1 MNITTQ
7 AIVLHH
13 ADYRE
18 NDRMLTLLTPDMGRV
33 DALARGC
40 KKPGS
45 PLLAGAELFAFGEY
59 VLFRGRG
66 RATVVSC
73 SIIDSFYDL
82 RTDYDRLR
90 YASYMLQVI
99 NAQALPAERPGRLF
113 LLLLRSFKRLCYM
126 DLDARA
132 VTAAFLLMD
141 AALSGYRPRL
151 HHCVRCG
158 RRIDTFLDT
167 AADGSANHPTNS
179 AYAVKE
185 NTLRRG
191 LREAA
196 DERGEQ
202 TEVINNDGE
211 FHGQT
216 GDNCTAE
223 ILNINANNKQSG
235 EQGNAGVTNIDG
247 ERLADGGCG
256 GLTNIG
262 GECNAHGDY
271 IPKFSEARL
280 FDIEEG
286 GLVCRDC
293 ERADLPAVPV
303 SAREIA
309 WLRDV
314 LTVGIEKTTR
324 PPAEAPLPLLM
335 RYMESRLE
343 THLPSGKGLR

>member
-7 AIVLHH
+7 AIVLRHT
-13 ADYRE
+13 DYRE
-18 NDRMLTLLTPDMGRV
+18 NDRMLTLLTPELGRV

-82 RTDYDRLR
+82 RTDYERLR
-90 YASYMLQVI
+90 YAAYMLQVI
-99 NAQALPAERPGRLF
+99 GAQALPAERPGNLF
-113 LLLLRSFKRLCYM
+113 TLLLRSFKRVCYTQ
-126 DLDARA
+126 LDARA

-151 HHCVRCG
+151 RHCVRCG
-158 RRIDTFLDT
+158 RRL
-167 AADGSANHPTNS
+167 
-179 AYAVKE
+179 
-185 NTLRRG
+185 
-191 LREAA
+191 
-196 DERGEQ
+196 
-202 TEVINNDGE
+202 DGE
-211 FHGQT
+211 AVIQ
-216 GDNCTAE
+216 
-223 ILNINANNKQSG
+223 
-235 EQGNAGVTNIDG
+235 AG
-247 ERLADGGCG
+247 RQPSL
-256 GLTNIG
+256 
-262 GECNAHGDY
+262 
-271 IPKFSEARL
+271 KSEARL

-293 ERADLPAVPV
+293 ERADLPAFPV
-303 SAREIA
+303 SAREIT

-314 LTVGIEKTTR
+314 LAVGIERTAC
-324 PPAEAPLPLLM
+324 PPQDAPLPLLM

-343 THLPSGKGLR
+343 TRLPGGRGLR